1 MFLKSPD
8 CAFKKNKENKFM
20 DYTKVV
26 WSIRSESSDI
36 RILCQKYKMET
47 SNLHPC
53 GICGTMA
60 VNLDSLMSH
69 LTEKHPNILHYTCHV
84 CNKEFKNYCV
94 LIRLQTHFV
103 TFHSGKPPP
112 SLTEQVEQAT
122 TIQGS
127 SNSGYVP
134 IYNIML
140 KEKLSMI

>member
-1 MFLKSPD
+1 MYLDDLMYYIVLDLTFRSCVMNACLVLLS
-8 CAFKKNKENKFM
+8 
-20 DYTKVV
+20 YLL
-26 WSIRSESSDI
+26 IRSESSDI

-69 LTEKHPNILHYTCHV
+69 LTEKHPNILHYTCHI

-122 TIQGS
+122 TIQD
-127 SNSGYVP
+127 SGYVP

-140 KEKLSMI
+140 KLHIS